1 MIREQATVI
10 SLTGDLAEVQM
21 QRQSAC
27 SHCEMSRGCG
37 TGAIGRLL
45 GKRSKPVKIRFN
57 QDLKPGD
64 QVEIGLPDKA
74 FLRAGL
80 LIYGLPLLG
89 LFLGLVLA
97 GLIGSHIGASS
108 DFIAFIFALAGLIL
122 GLFIA
127 ACIAKTKF
135 ADQLNPKI
143 LAVINEPEI
152 LSSVTES

>member
-1 MIREQATVI
+1 MIKETATVVNL
-10 SLTGDLAEVQM
+10 SGDIAEVQM

-27 SHCEMSRGCG
+27 SHCEMSQGCG

-45 GKRSKPVKIRFN
+45 GKRSKSVEIKVY

-89 LFLGLVLA
+89 LFTGLMLA
-97 GLIGSHIGASS
+97 ESLDSNADLSS
-108 DFIAFIFALAGLIL
+108 DLIAFIFALVGLVL
-122 GLFIA
+122 GIKIGA
-127 ACIAKTKF
+127 YIAKTQF
-135 ADQLNPKI
+135 SSQFNPKI
-143 LAVINEPEI
+143 LAVNNETKNEG
-152 LSSVTES
+152 

>member
-1 MIREQATVI
+1 MIKEQGTVI
-10 SLTGDLAEVQM
+10 NLNSNFAEVQM

-27 SHCEMSRGCG
+27 SHCELSSGCG

-45 GKRSKPVKIRFN
+45 GKRSKPVKIRVN

-89 LFLGLVLA
+89 LFIGLMLA
-97 GLIGSHIGASS
+97 GLISSNAGSYIEASS
-108 DFIAFIFALAGLIL
+108 DLIAFIFALAGLVL

-127 ACIAKTKF
+127 GAISKTKF
-135 ADQLNPKI
+135 ASQLNPEI
-143 LAVINEPEI
+143 LAVINEPEN
-152 LSSVTES
+152 